1 MPNQGSKNPR
11 VYSGSIKKR
20 SKRFVKRWNEG
31 GKKVFT
37 LIVPIQERY
46 KGEIQWHSMEHF

>member
-11 VYSGSIKKR
+11 VYSGSI
-20 SKRFVKRWNEG
+20 KRWNEG

-46 KGEIQWHSMEHF
+46 KGEIQWHSMEHY